1 MNHHRDGTV
10 AASDITSVDLLGKA
24 AHAPAE
30 NIRLARRLAVAGI
43 LGVGIATVAIGLLHV
58 MPGSRLL
65 NPLSST
71 ISEYALLTDGWIFDS
86 SVILLAVAS
95 ALVLTALV
103 VRNLVAWRSWGALMT
118 LVWCVGLVG
127 LTVFPKQGFG
137 VDASIAGRVHWTWT
151 LIAFF
156 SLPIGINLICWQH
169 RTLPGRWRRWAVRLS
184 MVAGGW
190 FAVLTVQTAISA
202 LTPIQAWRVVGLVE
216 RALSLTEMIAVIVLG
231 LWVLHDSG
239 PDVVLVNPTDSHTPE
254 TGSMNIR

>member
-1 MNHHRDGTV
+1 LNHHPDGTID
-10 AASDITSVDLLGKA
+10 ACEIASVDLLGDA
-24 AHAPAE
+24 AHAPAQ
-30 NIRLARRLAVAGI
+30 NIRLARQLAVAGI

-58 MPGSRLL
+58 MPGSRVL

-71 ISEYALLTDGWIFDS
+71 VSEYALLPDGWIFDS
-86 SVILLAVAS
+86 GVILLAVSS
-95 ALVLTALV
+95 ALILV
-103 VRNLVAWRSWGALMT
+103 AMMVRELVAWRSWGALMT

-127 LTVFPKQGFG
+127 LIVFPKQGFG
-137 VDASIAGRVHWTWT
+137 IDPSVAGRVHWTWT

-202 LTPIQAWRVVGLVE
+202 LTPIEAWRVVGLVE
-216 RALSLTEMIAVIVLG
+216 RALSLTEMIAVAVLG

-239 PDVVLVNPTDSHTPE
+239 PDLVLVNTTRSEHPKSDP
-254 TGSMNIR
+254 